1 MTMSDSHERNRIR
14 IGSAPEQAGEG
25 LSLLNILDITRRRRA
40 WAVVPVLL
48 CTAAFGTVAYL
59 LPATYTSEVRVAAE
73 SLSDTDQTVRPVAVD
88 VQTHLATIRE
98 IIHRR
103 SLLEQ
108 LSNELGIYEAG
119 ELGIPHESLEELRSK
134 IDITVEGEET
144 FKIGYTSTDPL
155 EAKNVAS
162 KLAELFIAD
171 VVAAGRTQAD
181 AVSGIL
187 DAQIDEL
194 GRQLD
199 EQQQRIDEYKQGAGG
214 DLPLS
219 FPAQEAELRR
229 LRDDLARKNDAIRDA
244 EAEHAQNLAEIN
256 LLKELGAVN
265 PDVDLAELE
274 DELAELRSR
283 AGDNHPDVRR
293 KQREIAAAQAAATEP
308 GSGTNRGEY
317 ASEPQIRYIRLIAR
331 QDFVDQTL
339 AALRRDRNT
348 ITNDIAATR
357 RQLDVI
363 PTQQTRLAD
372 LQRTYDITKFQ
383 HAELLQRQYNTR
395 LAEQFTQSSSG
406 LTFRLIEPAR
416 LPLEPSGPPRLR
428 LALLGLAVGICLS
441 AAAVFVV
448 EQTDASFAD
457 VEELRGYTD
466 LPILASIPSIKRAGN
481 NGTRSKLVTL
491 LDPLAVATEQYRV
504 LAMRARQSLDADGSK
519 VLLVTSS
526 AGGEG
531 KTTTSI
537 NLAVALA
544 EQTDGSVLL
553 MDCDLRWPRVHQALS
568 ETLKGG
574 FNNGKGGFAELLQNP
589 DENPLRYATKV
600 GRLYVIAD
608 TDGTNASFQAL
619 VSAAAP
625 KLLQQLRER
634 FAYIVLDAPPIVPM
648 ADSHV
653 LAALADQALLVVRA
667 RHTRR
672 ELLERA
678 AETFDLSKVPG
689 VVLNDVNY
697 GRSSY
702 AYAYDY
708 YSNHYADSRR
718 AKRQAQ
724 G

>member
-1 MTMSDSHERNRIR
+1 MSDLHTNNRIR

-25 LSLLNILDITRRRRA
+25 LSLLHILDITRRRWP
-40 WAVVPVLL
+40 WAVVPAIL
-48 CTAAFGTVAYL
+48 CTAAFATVAYL
-59 LPATYTSEVRVAAE
+59 LPPTYTSEVTVAAE
-73 SLSDTDQTVRPVAVD
+73 SLADTDQTLRPVAVD

-103 SLLEQ
+103 SLLDQ
-108 LSNELGIYEAG
+108 INTELGLYRAG
-119 ELGIPHESLEELRSK
+119 AAGIPQESLDQLRST
-134 IDITVEGEET
+134 IAIRVEGEET
-144 FKIGYTSTDPL
+144 FKIGYTSTSPEL
-155 EAKNVAS
+155 AKNVAS
-162 KLAELFIAD
+162 RLAELFIAD
-171 VVAAGRTQAD
+171 IVAARRTQAD
-181 AVSGIL
+181 AVTGVL
-187 DAQIDEL
+187 DAQIDAL

-199 EQQQRIDEYKQGAGG
+199 EQQQRIEDYRQQAGG
-214 DLPLS
+214 DLPLN
-219 FPAQEAELRR
+219 FVAQESELRR
-229 LRDDLARKNDAIRDA
+229 LRDDLTRKNDAIRDS
-244 EAEHAQNLAEIN
+244 EAERAQIVSELDI
-256 LLKELGAVN
+256 LKELGAVN
-265 PDVDLAELE
+265 PGVDLAELE
-274 DELAELRSR
+274 DELAALQSR
-283 AGDNHPDVRR
+283 YTDNHPNVLR
-293 KQREIAAAQAAATEP
+293 KKREIAAAEAAGTAP
-308 GSGTNRGEY
+308 GFGSSRGEY
-317 ASEPQIRYIRLIAR
+317 ASEPQIRYIRLVAR
-331 QDFVDQTL
+331 LDFVDQTL
-339 AALRRDRNT
+339 AALRRDRQT
-348 ITNDIAATR
+348 INADIAATR

-363 PTQQTRLAD
+363 PAQETEMTD
-372 LQRTYDITKFQ
+372 LQRAYDMTKAQ
-383 HAELLQRQYNTR
+383 HASLLQTQYNTQ
-395 LAEQFTQSSSG
+395 LSGQLTQSNSG
-406 LTFRLIEPAR
+406 LTFRLVEPAR

-428 LALLGLAVGICLS
+428 LALLGLAAGICLA

-491 LDPLAVATEQYRV
+491 LDPSAVATEQYRV

-537 NLAVALA
+537 NLAVALT
-544 EQTDGSVLL
+544 EQTNGSVLL

-589 DENPLRYATKV
+589 DENPLRYATRV

-634 FAYIVLDAPPIVPM
+634 FEYIVLDAPPIVPM

-653 LAALADQALLVVRA
+653 LATLADQALLVVRA

-697 GRSSY
+697 GRSRY